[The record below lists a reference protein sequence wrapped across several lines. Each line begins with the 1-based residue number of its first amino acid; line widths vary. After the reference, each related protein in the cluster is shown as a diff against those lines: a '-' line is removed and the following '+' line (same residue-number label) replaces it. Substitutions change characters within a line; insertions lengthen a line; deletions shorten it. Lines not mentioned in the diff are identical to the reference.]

1 MLRFILTF
9 MLLSTCFFSFSQ
21 TEIIRKSD
29 KQFPVPGNDFAFIEA
44 ATDTNTLE
52 FVATFKSDVKA
63 SEGIQA
69 AYFSIQEQAGK
80 IGANTFRLNHY
91 SRNDS
96 SNTLTLILDTY
107 YGSDS
112 AKMVNFNHHEETAFI
127 IFGDE
132 NPNGEK
138 TYSFKVNGKKKEFK
152 SGTYFKYILKEGEQ
166 VKINKGGIS
175 GMSIW
180 FNYEKGSKATHLTMT
195 GLGLGGGPVPGD
207 VVGIAVNTGRFRHVP
222 GDLGCLLKNILKQS
236 E

>member
-1 MLRFILTF
+1 MQRTILT
-9 MLLSTCFFSFSQ
+9 LILISSCFLSFSQ

-29 KQFPVPGNDFAFIEA
+29 KQFSVPGNDFAFIEA

-52 FVATFKSDVKA
+52 FVATFKAVVKID
-63 SEGIQA
+63 EGTQA
-69 AYFSIQEQAGK
+69 AYFSIQEQAIK
-80 IGANTFRLNHY
+80 MGANSFRLNTHN
-91 SRNDS
+91 RNDS
-96 SNTLTLILDTY
+96 TNTLKLILDTY

-112 AKMVNFNHHEETAFI
+112 AKMINFGHHEETAVI

-132 NPNGEK
+132 DPNGDK
-138 TYSFKVNGKKKEFK
+138 IHSLKVNGKKKEFK
-152 SGTYFKYILKEGEQ
+152 SGTYFKYVLKEGEE

-175 GMSIW
+175 GMTMW
-180 FNYEKGSKATHLTMT
+180 FNYKKGSKATHLTMT

-222 GDLGCLLKNILKQS
+222 GDLGCLLKTILKQS